1 VAADRLG
8 IAGVPDVN
16 ADDPRVAEFSEATDR
31 IWAAIE
37 AEISDPI
44 ERVAHIARTFGKH
57 GMMSYRSYCRHH
69 DGNPT

>member
-1 VAADRLG
+1 M
-8 IAGVPDVN
+8 N

-44 ERVAHIARTFGKH
+44 ERVTHVARTFGKR
-57 GMMSYRSYCRHH
+57 GMVSYRSYCQRSAG
-69 DGNPT
+69 DPT